1 MYHRETEQDREIQL
15 HYWDVKETDI
25 LGEKYKFASGIVSGH
40 PKEADTRSIQTSCI
54 KEMHMDFEKGE
65 LLIITKNNKYHC
77 PLEYCLWEEQDE
89 HPDYI
94 PEYEKIKEKYKDKIQ
109 YPSIEPGKVLIV
121 LADFC
126 PYYFHSAYYVP
137 EGSKTNEP
145 LPVSDYP
152 HISMFQDS
160 YLISIEDTM
169 MDIRYF
175 PYVQHRVEF
184 YEEYTEGKPL
194 YLENIGSSDIIAT
207 TSTGTIKLTPG
218 ERQLCHLN

>member
-1 MYHRETEQDREIQL
+1 MYHRETEQEREIQL
-15 HYWDVKETDI
+15 HYWNVKETEV
-25 LGEKYKFASGIVSGH
+25 LGKKYRFASGIVTGH
-40 PKEADTRSIQTSCI
+40 PKVADTRSIKTSYI
-54 KEMHMDFEKGE
+54 KEMHADFEKGE

-77 PLEYCLWEEQDE
+77 SLEYCLWEEQDE

-94 PEYEKIKEKYKDKIQ
+94 SEYEKIKEKYKDKIQ

-137 EGSKTNEP
+137 KDSKTNEP

-175 PYVQHRVEF
+175 PYQHRVEF

-194 YLENIGSSDIIAT
+194 YLENVGSSDIIAT
-207 TSTGTIKLTPG
+207 TSIGTIKLAPG
-218 ERQLCHLN
+218 ERSSLIR

>member
-1 MYHRETEQDREIQL
+1 
-15 HYWDVKETDI
+15 
-25 LGEKYKFASGIVSGH
+25 
-40 PKEADTRSIQTSCI
+40 
-54 KEMHMDFEKGE
+54 MDFEKGE

-137 EGSKTNEP
+137 EGQKQMNHFQF
-145 LPVSDYP
+145 LIILILVCFRIV
-152 HISMFQDS
+152 IS
-160 YLISIEDTM
+160 
-169 MDIRYF
+169 
-175 PYVQHRVEF
+175 
-184 YEEYTEGKPL
+184 
-194 YLENIGSSDIIAT
+194 
-207 TSTGTIKLTPG
+207 
-218 ERQLCHLN
+218 